1 MLMALWCYIK
11 YIHSKKIIWLF
22 AVALLY
28 ALSFGSK
35 EQAIIFPLNLLILD
49 YIYKRFKGLKLN
61 YALLKAKVLYEKL
74 PFFTMA
80 FGFWY
85 LVHQRQLRFEWKRE
99 QYRAQKE

>member
-1 MLMALWCYIK
+1 MDQCIQIVLYAFFMLMALWCYIK

-49 YIYKRFKGLKLN
+49 YIYKI
-61 YALLKAKVLYEKL
+61 
-74 PFFTMA
+74 
-80 FGFWY
+80 
-85 LVHQRQLRFEWKRE
+85 
-99 QYRAQKE
+99 